1 MKLIDAMLLVSF
13 FCCFTFYLIFIIPFW
28 CVQTSVKYLTPD
40 IPLVFGIRSIQATA
54 NCMLFLHQACNVC
67 VCSFFI
73 PYQIFGPCCSVHAK
87 IKQDITWSNSVRFLH
102 VKTYNYNNVLQIASD
117 KCNCVCLFIGS
128 LNVFCSGRLQTIKW
142 YSIFIWAVKMFTDWN
157 A

>member
-67 VCSFFI
+67 LCV
-73 PYQIFGPCCSVHAK
+73 SV
-87 IKQDITWSNSVRFLH
+87 
-102 VKTYNYNNVLQIASD
+102 
-117 KCNCVCLFIGS
+117 CVCVLFLYS
-128 LNVFCSGRLQTIKW
+128 LSNL
-142 YSIFIWAVKMFTDWN
+142 WAVLFSACKNQTRYYLIKFRTVFACKNLQLQQCFTN
-157 A
+157 CFR